1 MFSTRS
7 IPFRALIFKHFK
19 TFTASTQDV
28 QVRLDRIT
36 NKAKLKQSV
45 ADMKKLQ
52 SYLEETKQDKS
63 LGNALSRTAKYDQ
76 EFNEFLSQYKEKNKE
91 YANIVD
97 LSHYSGDQNTAK
109 SQQFRE
115 EELRMLEEFRQRKQ
129 EKTIYINSDEEDAY
143 HDKYKKNTHKTA
155 NKADNVDEEE
165 DVMIDPKRFN
175 KQAMAEDARRTEDK
189 LLEERM
195 RSLYDG
201 ESFVILL
208 LDRGVTTNVT
218 TLNRVNH
225 FRYLVFMGNANG
237 VIGYGT
243 GKGGNFETAL
253 NNAIKDCKKN
263 LIAVPL
269 DHFQTLT
276 TPIETWSNGMRL
288 YLEPRT
294 DMNAWGHPIIAA
306 MLSLAGVSH
315 VAFKIN
321 ARNKNTYNMVYCMFK
336 ALTIMRTPKDLAEN
350 MGFKLYH
357 QSYMPWKYYDQHT
370 NLRH

>member
-1 MFSTRS
+1 MFSTKRLPFRS
-7 IPFRALIFKHFK
+7 IIAKHFK
-19 TFTASTQDV
+19 NFSAPTQDV

-52 SYLEETKQDKS
+52 SYLEETKVDKS

-76 EFNEFLSQYKEKNKE
+76 EFNEFLGQYKEKNKE
-91 YANIVD
+91 YANIID
-97 LSHYSGDQNTAK
+97 LSHYAEDQSTAK
-109 SQQFRE
+109 SQKFRE
-115 EELRMLEEFRQRKQ
+115 EELMMLEEFRKRKQ
-129 EKTIYINSDEEDAY
+129 EKTLYLNSDEEDAY
-143 HDKYKKNTHKTA
+143 HDRYKKNTHKTK
-155 NKADNVDEEE
+155 NNEEIEGEEE
-165 DVMIDPKRFN
+165 SDKIDPKRFN
-175 KQAMAEDARRTEDK
+175 KQSMADDARRTEDK
-189 LLEERM
+189 LLEERLK
-195 RSLYDG
+195 SLYGG

-263 LIAVPL
+263 LVAVPL

-276 TPIETWSNGMRL
+276 NPIETWSNGMRL
-288 YLEPRT
+288 VLEPRT

-315 VAFKIN
+315 VQFKIN

-336 ALTIMRTPKDLAEN
+336 ALTLMKTPRMLAEN

-370 NLRH
+370 LFRH